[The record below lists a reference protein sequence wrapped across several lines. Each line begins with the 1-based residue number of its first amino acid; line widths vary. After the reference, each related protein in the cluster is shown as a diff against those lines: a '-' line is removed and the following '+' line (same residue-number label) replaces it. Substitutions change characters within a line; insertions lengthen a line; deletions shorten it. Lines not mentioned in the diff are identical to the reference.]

1 MRSFIRCKHSKGYM
15 YEMSTGFMYRGKH
28 VSVIMPVY
36 NEERTVGK
44 MIRRVL
50 ARRVVDALI
59 VINDGSTDG
68 TLSAIK
74 RFSKERRI
82 SIIDCKE
89 NRGKGYAVRI
99 GIDRVKNGIIVIQDA
114 DEEYHPEDYGAL
126 LGRLT
131 DDTPV
136 FGHRMRNLRHK
147 YLLGAWAAGVHNV
160 LFNSLYGQHVK
171 DMNAGYKVFDKEM
184 LHGIK
189 LREDGFEI
197 DPEIAIAL
205 ARNGYAIKDVPI
217 RYSGRTFKEGKKIG
231 ARDAISIA
239 IFLIKKRFA

>member
-1 MRSFIRCKHSKGYM
+1 
-15 YEMSTGFMYRGKH
+15 MYRGKR

-44 MIRRVL
+44 MISRVL
-50 ARRVVDALI
+50 AQRVVDSLI

-68 TLSAIK
+68 TVSVLK
-74 RFSKERRI
+74 RFSKERRVCI
-82 SIIDCKE
+82 MDSKE
-89 NRGKGYAVRI
+89 NRGKGHAVRI
-99 GIDRVKNGIIVIQDA
+99 GIDKVKNGIIIIQDA

-126 LGRLT
+126 LGRLGE
-131 DDTPV
+131 DTPV
-136 FGHRMRNLRHK
+136 FGHRTKNLRHK

-171 DMNAGYKVFDKEM
+171 DMNAGYKVFDKRM

-197 DPEIAIAL
+197 DPEIAVAL

-231 ARDAISIA
+231 ARDAIGIA
-239 IFLIKKRFA
+239 LFLVKKRFL

>member
-1 MRSFIRCKHSKGYM
+1 MYKMR
-15 YEMSTGFMYRGKH
+15 TDFMYLGKR

-50 ARRVVDALI
+50 AQRVVDALI
-59 VINDGSTDG
+59 VVNDGSTDG
-68 TLSAIK
+68 TISEVR
-74 RFSKERRI
+74 RFSNDKRMT
-82 SIIDCKE
+82 IIDCSK
-89 NRGKGYAVRI
+89 NRGKGYGVRT
-99 GIDRVKNGIIVIQDA
+99 GMARVKNGIIIIQDA

-126 LGRLT
+126 LGKL
-131 DDTPV
+131 DSDTPV
-136 FGHRMRNLRHK
+136 FGHRTKNLRHK
-147 YLLGAWAAGVHNV
+147 YLLGAWAAGVHNT

-171 DMNAGYKVFDKEM
+171 DMNAGYKVFYKEM

-189 LREDGFEI
+189 LHEDGFEI
-197 DPEIAIAL
+197 DPEIAVSL

-231 ARDAISIA
+231 ARDAIGIA
-239 IFLIKKRFA
+239 LFLIKKRFE